1 MSYILSS
8 LDLVVNQ
15 TVTIVALSGVDT
27 TSTTVGTIVPTE
39 VIISTNSNISGGVL
53 TTPILAAQVKST
65 SDAQTITKQTIQ
77 NITSL
82 ELANNPTDTT
92 AYVNFNNGYVTQ
104 FGTATGN
111 ITGYSYDQFTTAGTY
126 TWTVPTGV
134 TKISVAA
141 VGGGGGGAQKSAGG
155 SGGGGGLVSYTNS
168 VSVTPGDIYTV
179 VVGAGGVTGGNA
191 GVNGDSTYLLA
202 PGSNVPIVI
211 AQGGAGGNSLYWTS
225 AVNSIVVP
233 DLTTSSIVTVA
244 AYDPAGTTITY
255 SISSGSLPTGATLNT
270 ASGSISWTAQN
281 LAAATEYAAFT
292 ISAATA
298 SQTITKVFTIKIL
311 LPGPPSTVEYLVI
324 AGGGGGGWY
333 GGGGGAGGFRT
344 ATGLAVNFPITVT
357 VGAGG
362 TGGTYAGVLATS
374 GGASVFGSITSS
386 GGGRGGDGIYG
397 DSSYR
402 AGTSGGSGGGG
413 STNGLVNANGGAG
426 ISGQGFAGGGG
437 TNANTD
443 YAGGGGGASEVGVSA
458 YQTSPARGGNGL
470 SNSMSGSAV
479 TYAGGGGGGGW
490 IGKGAGGSGGG
501 GAGGGYT
508 GGSGYWNGTSGTT
521 NTGGG
526 GGGGGY
532 ATSGVYSAGAGG
544 SGIVIIRYAA
554 IYAVATVTGSPTVT
568 VASGYRTY
576 TWTTSGSISF

>member
-111 ITGYSYDQFTTAGTY
+111 ITGYSYDQFATAGTY

-311 LPGPPSTVEYLVI
+311 LPGPPSTVEYLVV
-324 AGGGGGGWY
+324 AGGGGGGAGSY
-333 GGGGGAGGFRT
+333 GGGGGGAGGYRT
-344 ATGLAVNFPITVT
+344 ATGFAVASGSAITVT
-357 VGAGG
+357 VGAGAVG
-362 TGGTYAGVLATS
+362 VIGSWPRGNNGSNSTFSTITSTGGGGGGGYTS
-374 GGASVFGSITSS
+374 GQNPGL
-386 GGGRGGDGIYG
+386 
-397 DSSYR
+397 
-402 AGTSGGSGGGG
+402 SGGSGGGG
-413 STNGLVNANGGAG
+413 HYGGAG
-426 ISGQGFAGGGG
+426 GAGTVGQGNAGGNNSGNFSG
-437 TNANTD
+437 
-443 YAGGGGGASEVGVSA
+443 GGGGGA
-458 YQTSPARGGNGL
+458 GGAGAV
-470 SNSMSGSAV
+470 NSGQSGGAGGAGTASSISGSSV
-479 TYAGGGGGGGW
+479 TYAGGGGGGSENAT
-490 IGKGAGGSGGG
+490 IGAGGAGGG
-501 GAGGGYT
+501 GAGALNIA
-508 GGSGYWNGTSGTT
+508 SGVSGTA

-526 GGGGGY
+526 GGGGG
-532 ATSGVYSAGAGG
+532 AGG
-544 SGIVIIRYAA
+544 SSSLQQSSGGSGVVIIRYAGT
-554 IYAVATVTGSPTVT
+554 YAAATSTTGSPTVT
-568 VASGYRTY
+568 VTGGYRIY